1 MEIDGNFY
9 KGLKKLQK
17 SERRIRNKEDGGT
30 LKCIIVKNYRLEQ
43 FRLKSYM
50 TYPLVNNGGF
60 ESVSR
65 RSSKDWP

>member
-1 MEIDGNFY
+1 M
-9 KGLKKLQK
+9 
-17 SERRIRNKEDGGT
+17 

-43 FRLKSYM
+43 IRLKSYM

>member
-1 MEIDGNFY
+1 M
-9 KGLKKLQK
+9 QK

>member
-1 MEIDGNFY
+1 MEIFI
-9 KGLKKLQK
+9 KVKKLQK
-17 SERRIRNKEDGGT
+17 RERRIRNKEDGGR

-43 FRLKSYM
+43 IRLESYM
-50 TYPLVNNGGF
+50 TYLLVNNGGF

>member
-1 MEIDGNFY
+1 MEIFI
-9 KGLKKLQK
+9 KVKKKMQK

-43 FRLKSYM
+43 IRLKSYM

>member
-1 MEIDGNFY
+1 MEIFIKD
-9 KGLKKLQK
+9 KKLQK
-17 SERRIRNKEDGGT
+17 RERRIRNKEDGGR

-43 FRLKSYM
+43 IRLESYM
-50 TYPLVNNGGF
+50 TYLLVNNGGF